1 MTKKWIAL
9 ITMTIFLFAGAWLL
23 YSYTP
28 TQDLERA
35 LVNSTQQQIAQGAT
49 GIQENRY
56 REITLFVGD
65 AERGTLGR
73 KIREIEKNQDLL
85 QEIRQTLQ
93 LLIQPDEDARN
104 VAIPEGTTLLD
115 VFISRAGIAYLNL
128 SRHIQVRHIGG
139 LSAEL
144 TSVASL
150 VNTLLFNFQQV
161 KQVQIL
167 VEGAEIETLTGHV
180 DCRKPFSKLLLIGS

>member
-1 MTKKWIAL
+1 MTKKWVAL
-9 ITMTIFLFAGAWLL
+9 SIVTIVLFAGAWVL
-23 YSYTP
+23 YAYTP
-28 TQDLERA
+28 NQELERD
-35 LVNSTQQQIAQGAT
+35 LVNSTQQQIAQGT
-49 GIQENRY
+49 DLQESPY

-65 AERGTLGR
+65 VGRGDLLR

-85 QEIRQTLQ
+85 QEISQTIE
-93 LLIQPDEDARN
+93 LLIQPDEDMRN
-104 VAIPEGTTLLD
+104 DAIPEGTTLLN

-128 SRHIQVRHIGG
+128 SRHVQVRHIGG

-150 VNTLLFNFQQV
+150 VNTLLFNFKQI

>member
-1 MTKKWIAL
+1 MSKKWIAL
-9 ITMTIFLFAGAWLL
+9 SVVTIFLFAAAWFL
-23 YSYTP
+23 YDYSP
-28 TQDLERA
+28 NQDLERT
-35 LVNSTQQQIAQGAT
+35 LVNSIQQQLTQGT
-49 GIQENRY
+49 GDIQEGRY

-65 AERGTLGR
+65 AERGTLTR
-73 KIREIEKNQDLL
+73 KIREIENNQELL
-85 QEIRQTLQ
+85 QELTQTVE
-93 LLIQPDEDARN
+93 LLIQPEENVRN
-104 VAIPEGTTLLD
+104 DAIPEGTTLLN

-128 SRHIQVRHIGG
+128 SRHVQVRHIGG

-180 DCRKPFSKLLLIGS
+180 DCRKPFSKLLLIDS

>member
-1 MTKKWIAL
+1 MTKKWAAL
-9 ITMTIFLFAGAWLL
+9 SIVTIFLFAGAWFL
-23 YSYTP
+23 YAYTP
-28 TQDLERA
+28 NRELERD
-35 LVNSTQQQIAQGAT
+35 LVNSTQQQIAQGT
-49 GIQENRY
+49 DLQESPY

-65 AERGTLGR
+65 VGRGDLLR

-85 QEIRQTLQ
+85 QEISQTIE
-93 LLIQPDEDARN
+93 LLIQPDEDMRN
-104 VAIPEGTTLLD
+104 DAIPEGTTLLNI
-115 VFISRAGIAYLNL
+115 FISRAGIAYLNL
-128 SRHIQVRHIGG
+128 SRHVQVRHIGG

-150 VNTLLFNFQQV
+150 VNTLLFNFKQI

>member
-9 ITMTIFLFAGAWLL
+9 SVVTIFLFAGAWFL
-23 YSYTP
+23 YAYAP
-28 TQDLERA
+28 NQELERT
-35 LVNSTQQQIAQGAT
+35 LVNSTQQQIAQGA
-49 GIQENRY
+49 GDAQESPY

-65 AERGTLGR
+65 TERGALVR
-73 KIREIEKNQDLL
+73 KIREIKKDQDVL
-85 QEIRQTLQ
+85 QEIRQTIEV
-93 LLIQPDEDARN
+93 LIQPDEDTRN
-104 VAIPEGTTLLD
+104 NALPEGTTLLN
-115 VFISRAGIAYLNL
+115 VFMSRAGIAYLNL
-128 SRHIQVRHIGG
+128 SRHVQVRHIGG

-144 TSVASL
+144 TSVASI

-161 KQVQIL
+161 QQVQIL